1 VTDATGASVSF
12 TPADGPADVPV
23 KVTVSDGSL
32 STSDTAVVHVT
43 NVAPTATFTAPSSVT
58 VLQPINLALT
68 GATDASAV
76 DVAAGLQFRFD
87 CGSGYGAWSSSSTA
101 SCPTTDTGPVTVRGA
116 VRDKDGGITEY
127 TATVNVTVTVADVCA
142 LVSGWAKNAG
152 QANSLCVKLR
162 NGQIEA
168 FGHEVDAQ
176 TGKAFTA
183 EQAAL
188 LKRLAG
194 RL

>member
-1 VTDATGASVSF
+1 MTAPDGATSTS
-12 TPADGPADVPV
+12 TT
-23 KVTVSDGSL
+23 TVS
-32 STSDTAVVHVT
+32 VT
-43 NVAPTATFTAPSSVT
+43 NVAPTATFTAPASV
-58 VLQPINLALT
+58 LALNAFTLSLT
-68 GATDASAV
+68 GVTDPSAA
-76 DVAAGLQFRFD
+76 DTAQGFTYAFD
-87 CGSGYGAWSSSSTA
+87 CGSGLSAFGSASTA
-101 SCPTTDTGPVTVRGA
+101 TCTASDTGIVHVRGA
-116 VRDKDGGITEY
+116 VQDKDGSVSTY
-127 TATVNVTVTVADVCA
+127 DADVTVTVTVNSLCA
-142 LVSGWAKNAG
+142 TVAGWAKNAG

-183 EQAAL
+183 DQAAL